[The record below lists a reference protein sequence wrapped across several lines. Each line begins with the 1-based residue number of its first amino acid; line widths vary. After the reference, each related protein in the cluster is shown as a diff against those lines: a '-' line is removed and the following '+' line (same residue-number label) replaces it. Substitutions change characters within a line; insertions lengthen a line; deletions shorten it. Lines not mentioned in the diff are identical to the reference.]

1 MMDQKIAYCYVQ
13 TPIGKLLLAGNQDG
27 LQLIDF
33 QNKSL
38 TGLPLKHWQR
48 DDECF
53 ANITI
58 QLHDYF
64 RGELTK
70 FDVTLNLIGTPFRQK
85 VWQALLEIPYGET
98 QSYEDIALKIG
109 NPKASRA
116 VGLANGSNPVPIIVP
131 CHRVIGKNKSLVG
144 YGGGLEIKKF
154 LLNLE
159 QSDKRLFC

>member
-1 MMDQKIAYCYVQ
+1 MDQEITYSFVQ
-13 TPIGKLLLAGNQDG
+13 SPIGKLLLAGNHDG
-27 LQLIDF
+27 LQIIDF
-33 QNKSL
+33 QDNSSTK
-38 TGLPLKHWQR
+38 LPLEHWQR
-48 DDECF
+48 NDEYF
-53 ANITI
+53 ADIAS

-64 RGELTK
+64 SGELIK

-85 VWQALLEIPYGET
+85 VWQALLQIPYGET
-98 QSYEDIALKIG
+98 RNYEEIARKIG
-109 NPKASRA
+109 NQKASRA

-159 QSDKRLFC
+159 QSDKRLFI

>member
-1 MMDQKIAYCYVQ
+1 MMVQ
-13 TPIGKLLLAGNQDG
+13 EILYSFVQSPIGKLLLAGNHDG
-27 LQLIDF
+27 LQIIDF
-33 QNKSL
+33 QNNSF
-38 TGLPLKHWQR
+38 TELPLEHWQR
-48 DDECF
+48 NDEYF
-53 ANITI
+53 TDIAS

-64 RGELTK
+64 CGELIK

-98 QSYEDIALKIG
+98 RSYEEVACKIG
-109 NPKASRA
+109 NQKASRA